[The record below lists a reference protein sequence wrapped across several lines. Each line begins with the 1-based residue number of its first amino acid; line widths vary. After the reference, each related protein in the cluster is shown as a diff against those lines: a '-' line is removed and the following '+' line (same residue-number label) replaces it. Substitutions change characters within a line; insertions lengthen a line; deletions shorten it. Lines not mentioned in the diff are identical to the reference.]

1 MYYVGVNFKSNLSS
15 IFGTYTVKYYYRCS
29 KLKYRTVVTV
39 EKIDDSR
46 GNEAVVMKIK
56 LVTDDN
62 NSLKLPLYH
71 IFLEDTKYI

>member
-1 MYYVGVNFKSNLSS
+1 
-15 IFGTYTVKYYYRCS
+15 
-29 KLKYRTVVTV
+29 LKT
-39 EKIDDSR
+39 DDSR